1 MRKFWFQAI
10 AMCLPVLTGCL
21 SHTRKLPQPKMPNV
35 VMSADTQYLVDRI
48 NEQCEAVK
56 TLNATVEFRASVG
69 GERKGQVT
77 DYTSIRGYILLR
89 KPEMLRVLGLLPVV
103 STRAFDLAS
112 DGSTFKLLIP
122 HNNEVITGSNSI
134 SKPSKNTLENMRP
147 YIFFDSLL
155 IHCISPDDIL
165 ALTTDTSTVMDPKRK
180 ELLIQPE
187 YDLSI
192 YRKGGSSNV
201 LLATRIIHF
210 NRVNLLPSGVDIYD
224 ENGAI
229 QTQAV
234 YGPYQS
240 FGDFRFPASITIKRP
255 LEEYQIMIAF
265 KKLTVNQPLADEQ
278 FELKIPEGTK
288 TRAVQ

>member
-10 AMCLPVLTGCL
+10 ALCLPVLTGCL
-21 SHTRKLPQPKMPNV
+21 SHTRKLPQPKLPNV

-48 NEQCEAVK
+48 NEQCQAVK
-56 TLNATVEFRASVG
+56 TMNATVEFRASVG

-89 KPEMLRVLGLLPVV
+89 KPEMLRILGLLPVV

-122 HNNEVITGSNSI
+122 HNNEVITGANSI

-155 IHCISPDDIL
+155 IHCINPDDVL
-165 ALTTDTSTVMDPKRK
+165 ALTIDTTTVMDPKRK
-180 ELLIQPE
+180 QLLIQPE

-201 LLATRIIHF
+201 LLATRIIHI

-255 LEEYQIMIAF
+255 LEEYQIAITF
-265 KKLTVNQPLADEQ
+265 KKLTVNQPLTDEQ

-288 TRAVQ
+288 IRAVQ